1 MKKALMLVFLVVG
14 FVVLCGSWTVA
25 SAKDNDNGD
34 NKKDNNNGDNKSD
47 FALFDGTNPG
57 NAAPNTGAVCG
68 AGKPGD
74 TKPGKAFTFHG
85 TVTNSGTA
93 GAVRVR
99 YADGDQVDYKIPVNG
114 SFNFTGA
121 AGGKGGA
128 DRAIRVC
135 GVGGAKLSGQLSASG
150 EKVFCISC
158 DADSAGDAGCT
169 AAAKPSRPDDFAAFT
184 CP

>member
-1 MKKALMLVFLVVG
+1 M
-14 FVVLCGSWTVA
+14 
-25 SAKDNDNGD
+25 
-34 NKKDNNNGDNKSD
+34 
-47 FALFDGTNPG
+47 
-57 NAAPNTGAVCG
+57 CG

-74 TKPGKAFTFHG
+74 TKPGKAFTLHG

-99 YADGDQVDYKIPVNG
+99 YADGDQVDYKIPVDG

-121 AGGKGGA
+121 GGSKGSA

-135 GVGGAKLSGQLSASG
+135 GVNGAELVGQLSASG

-158 DADSAGDAGCT
+158 DADSAGNAGCLV
-169 AAAKPSRPDDFAAFT
+169 AANPPRPGDAAFT

>member
-1 MKKALMLVFLVVG
+1 MKRGLILAFLAMG
-14 FVVLCGSWTVA
+14 FVVLLGPWTVA
-25 SAKDNDNGD
+25 SAD
-34 NKKDNNNGDNKSD
+34 DNNNDDNNNKSD
-47 FALFDGTNPG
+47 FALFDGTNPV

-68 AGKPGD
+68 ARKPGD

-85 TVTNSGTA
+85 TVTNYGTA
-93 GAVRVR
+93 GSVRVR

-121 AGGKGGA
+121 AGSKGGGA

-135 GVGGAKLSGQLSASG
+135 GVGGAILVGQLSAIG
-150 EKVFCISC
+150 EQPFCISC
-158 DADSAGDAGCT
+158 DAPANGGVGNAACT
-169 AAAKPSRPDDFAAFT
+169 AAANPPRPGDFAPFT